1 MPAYALVTGAT
12 AGIGRAAAVALARAG
27 FEVFATGRRRDA
39 LDAIEAEARAAGL
52 PIRTLPLDVTD
63 AASVER
69 AREAVDRA
77 TGGHGLDVLVNNAG
91 YGQFGPLEEVT
102 DADLRAQFETNV
114 FGLMAVTRA
123 FLPAM
128 RRRGSGRVVNVGSLS
143 GLFTA
148 PLMGAYH
155 ATKYAVEALSDAL
168 RVEVGGIGI
177 RVVLIEP
184 GMIRTGFEDRTLVE
198 AARYGAEGSP
208 YAPALGRF
216 ARIVGSL
223 YRRAP
228 GPDKVVPAI
237 VRGATARRP
246 RARYATPFLDRMA
259 IVAARLLPAWVLD
272 RLFRAVLRLPVQG

>member
-1 MPAYALVTGAT
+1 VTGAT
-12 AGIGRAAAVALARAG
+12 AGIGRAAAVALAQAG
-27 FEVFATGRRRDA
+27 FEVFATGRRREA
-39 LDAIEAEARAAGL
+39 LDAIEASARAAGL

-69 AREAVDRA
+69 AREEVERA

-91 YGQFGPLEEVT
+91 YGQFGPLEEIS

-168 RVEVGGIGI
+168 RREVGGTGV

-184 GMIRTGFEDRTLVE
+184 GMIRSGFEDRTLVE
-198 AARYGAEGSP
+198 AARYGAGGSP
-208 YAPALGRF
+208 YAPAL
-216 ARIVGSL
+216 ARLARMAGSL
-223 YRRAP
+223 YARAP
-228 GPDKVVPAI
+228 GPEKPVRAI
-237 VRGATARRP
+237 VKAATARRP
-246 RARYATPFLDRMA
+246 RARYATPLLDRLA
-259 IVAARLLPAWVLD
+259 IAVARLLPAWILD
-272 RLFRAVLRLPVQG
+272 RLFRAVLRLPRPP